1 VVVADLPESFLP
13 GVRIE
18 RGVLEMDSARLAH
31 PGDLLHEAGHIAM
44 TPAALRVQLSGAID
58 VPGLDMTQLEHAAVA
73 WSYAAALAAR
83 IHPAEVFHADGY
95 RGQSAGL
102 LATFAAGVYPG
113 AHLLVA
119 AGMTTSEAYPQM
131 LHWLRD

>member
-1 VVVADLPESFLP
+1 VADLPESFLP

-44 TPAALRVQLSGAID
+44 TPAALRVQLSGTID
-58 VPGLDMTQLEHAAVA
+58 VPGLDMTQLEYAAVA
-73 WSYAAALAAR
+73 WSYAAAVAAGVD
-83 IHPAEVFHADGY
+83 PSEVFHADGY

-113 AHLLVA
+113 AHLLMA
-119 AGMTTSEAYPQM
+119 AGMTTREAYPQM